1 VSSDNLVHHDD
12 FATSITDAS
21 PTVIVDMES
30 GERVVHFA
38 EVDVPAAADP
48 DRQALYLRPAQRLAG
63 GRRYAVGIRKSLRA
77 VDGSE
82 LPVSEGFQSVLDG
95 TTTSHPLLERMR
107 PALGEALAA
116 LEAAGVPRDD
126 LLVAWDFT
134 TASDD
139 FLFRDVLSV
148 RDQTLAALAATP
160 STVEIVSTEA
170 VDVGVKLQGTFT
182 APLYLN
188 NDGRYVEETVIVRDA
203 AGLPE
208 LQGFYQVDFTAVV
221 PSCATAKNLAGIMI
235 YGHGLMGEGEQ
246 AASGSQRDVAREAC
260 VVSIGTDMRGMS
272 SRDFGAVAR
281 ALTNA
286 SFADEVFEV
295 LAQGLSNHF
304 AMSEAARTTMASEVF
319 VDDQGASVVD
329 PTRIYYYGL
338 SQGHIFGTTV
348 IAYDPNI
355 RRGVIGVGGGNYSM
369 MLERSTDW
377 PTYRTI
383 LNGAYRDT
391 LDLVLLINL
400 MQMRWDKTE
409 TASIAHVVLDGEPLG
424 VEPKTIMV
432 HMALGDDEVPNI
444 STHWQARTMGIPVLT
459 PTVEM
464 PWGLDTMEG
473 PITGSAMVIMD
484 GRDDSDPPIPAEN
497 VPAPNTGAHYVTR
510 EQPASWRQIANF
522 YATGTIVNE
531 CDGACV
537 CPEQCQ

>member
-1 VSSDNLVHHDD
+1 
-12 FATSITDAS
+12 
-21 PTVIVDMES
+21 
-30 GERVVHFA
+30 
-38 EVDVPAAADP
+38 
-48 DRQALYLRPAQRLAG
+48 
-63 GRRYAVGIRKSLRA
+63 
-77 VDGSE
+77 
-82 LPVSEGFQSVLDG
+82 
-95 TTTSHPLLERMR
+95 
-107 PALGEALAA
+107 
-116 LEAAGVPRDD
+116 
-126 LLVAWDFT
+126 
-134 TASDD
+134 
-139 FLFRDVLSV
+139 
-148 RDQTLAALAATP
+148 
-160 STVEIVSTEA
+160 
-170 VDVGVKLQGTFT
+170 
-182 APLYLN
+182 
-188 NDGRYVEETVIVRDA
+188 
-203 AGLPE
+203 
-208 LQGFYQVDFTAVV
+208 
-221 PSCATAKNLAGIMI
+221 
-235 YGHGLMGEGEQ
+235 
-246 AASGSQRDVAREAC
+246 
-260 VVSIGTDMRGMS
+260 
-272 SRDFGAVAR
+272 
-281 ALTNA
+281 
-286 SFADEVFEV
+286 
-295 LAQGLSNHF
+295 
-304 AMSEAARTTMASEVF
+304 
-319 VDDQGASVVD
+319 
-329 PTRIYYYGL
+329 
-338 SQGHIFGTTV
+338 V